1 MFDYCYLNNIDHLYH
16 SNHFPLPLNK
26 VIEAA
31 GGHVLK
37 SLSKTNTF
45 NPLKTIILTSDPST
59 KSQLKERGI
68 SKVESAGGKVLPTGW
83 LFQTIIS
90 QRHEFDIDTEEVE
103 NDEEVNDESHVS
115 RLVRCNSH
123 ESLESTISVLSASPR
138 GKKGT
143 KRGSTQVDTS
153 ANNQDD
159 VSVRSSSTRGSR
171 VTHLERAPPPPSS
184 VKRRKLTHSVDS
196 KLPPSIEEGSVFT
209 TTRERFLS
217 SYQRMLSSD
226 ELIDES
232 VNAAAAQTQ
241 GLWLDYFN
249 TQAGSKSSK
258 KRGRKRSLSPL
269 VTSTTPN
276 STNNTAKKT
285 ADNVKAS
292 RSATARN
299 QTIEDNQFITWEA
312 YVLFELIS
320 RAEKFGSRQSL
331 TSDKMIPTSSFF
343 PSPMSISN
351 EAPSFVSNNKFLS
364 LNIGAGSVDT
374 SDSFEIFGT
383 LKDVFSLHQSSQ
395 TGMIP
400 ETVIAT
406 LSLQAI
412 EVVAAMHSCGVVHN
426 EISLDSFLVVRK
438 AQSTSGKK
446 KTRRKQSEDDQW
458 YLQLTGFGYKA
469 VVNQQQ
475 GHESHTD
482 EYEHDYKALANVIH
496 KLLTG
501 GIEITLNT
509 TSNGSVEFASKP
521 FISGNAFLKGASSWC
536 SLLGSLLCAGEL
548 SSIPS
553 NKGPFRLQ
561 HPILNIEASNKEG
574 NSRMY
579 QFNGSVQSLLNLTQ
593 MNDVGY
599 IDELCKY
606 NSRFIQPAINISTF
620 VYTSH
625 DDRQSF
631 TCSSTNVSDE
641 QKESRIQA
649 DILALAHR
657 ESELQ
662 QKIAQFEKSKNEQ
675 ESMLKRES
683 DLRLKESEL
692 LERER
697 AHASEGQNLEKMKEQ
712 LILRERELQEREF
725 EQQQKPSP
733 RQQQPTTSSQL
744 PPQDHLKDSK
754 VNDNSQSLA
763 KESGRKRKRPPT
775 PKSQLMVAAERA
787 SQDDNM
793 MMKQPSIDT
802 SSSRFK
808 NETREE
814 STLHTPSNK
823 GRMDDDDD
831 DADLSPD
838 LLDDSDDEDDDNN
851 LETQAW
857 ESQESTHSSRKR
869 RKGSARKSQNVDS
882 LQSLPKSPIKEKP
895 AAKDKPNT
903 KGNKV
908 FINLGD
914 D

>member
-1 MFDYCYLNNIDHLYH
+1 M
-16 SNHFPLPLNK
+16 
-26 VIEAA
+26 
-31 GGHVLK
+31 K

-59 KSQLKERGI
+59 KSQLKERGV

-90 QRHEFDIDTEEVE
+90 QRHEFDIDTED
-103 NDEEVNDESHVS
+103 NSDEEVNDESHVS

-138 GKKGT
+138 AKKGT
-143 KRGSTQVDTS
+143 KRNTTQIETS

-184 VKRRKLTHSVDS
+184 VKRRKLTNSANS
-196 KLPPSIEEGSVFT
+196 KPPPSIEKESKLT
-209 TTRERFLS
+209 TTREQFLS
-217 SYQRMLSSD
+217 SYQRMISSD

-232 VNAAAAQTQ
+232 LNTAAAQTQ

-258 KRGRKRSLSPL
+258 RRSRKRSMSPL

-276 STNNTAKKT
+276 STNGTVKKT
-285 ADNVKAS
+285 TDNVKVS

-412 EVVAAMHSCGVVHN
+412 EVVAAMHSCGVFHN

-579 QFNGSVQSLLNLTQ
+579 QFNSSVQSLLNLTQ
-593 MNDVGY
+593 MNDDGY

-625 DDRQSF
+625 DDRLSF

-662 QKIAQFEKSKNEQ
+662 QKIAQFENSKNEQ

-683 DLRLKESEL
+683 DIRLKDREL
-692 LERER
+692 LEREK
-697 AHASEGQNLEKMKEQ
+697 AHALEVQKLEKMKEQ
-712 LILRERELQEREF
+712 LILRERELKEHEL
-725 EQQQKPSP
+725 EQQQ
-733 RQQQPTTSSQL
+733 QQPPSLHATNNGQTRTASSQL

-793 MMKQPSIDT
+793 MKQPSIDP

-814 STLHTPSNK
+814 STQHTPSNK